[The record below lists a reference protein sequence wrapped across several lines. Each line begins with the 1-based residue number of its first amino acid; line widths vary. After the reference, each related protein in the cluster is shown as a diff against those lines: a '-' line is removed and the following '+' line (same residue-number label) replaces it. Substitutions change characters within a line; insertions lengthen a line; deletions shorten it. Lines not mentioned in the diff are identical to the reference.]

1 MSEYKIHI
9 NDTKEKEDY
18 LVVIII
24 DDKHKTEASFALSKT
39 ESIATKSKLIRSAI
53 AKVTFLNATQPPKV
67 AVKKAIKKVAKKAV
81 KKTVKKSK

>member
-1 MSEYKIHI
+1 MDYKIHI

-24 DDKHKTEASFALSKT
+24 DDKYKTEASFALSKT
-39 ESIATKSKLIRSAI
+39 ESISKKLKLIRSAI
-53 AKVTFLNATQPPKV
+53 AKVTFLNATRPPKV
-67 AVKKAIKKVAKKAV
+67 SVKKAIKKAA

>member
-1 MSEYKIHI
+1 MSEYKIHV
-9 NDTKEKEDY
+9 NDTPEKEDY

-39 ESIATKSKLIRSAI
+39 ESIAAKLKLIRSAI

-67 AVKKAIKKVAKKAV
+67 SVKKSIKKVA